1 MNYYLRI
8 GQGMEIRIGIK
19 QLHGRKR
26 FINVNISKN
35 LILFESC
42 NSMYK
47 RILILNLLTHR
58 SHYVYETSSFEK
70 DQLIAYMS
78 VSMKFFQ
85 KWLTP
90 LITGMFKFLTG
101 VSIDNSTD
109 K

>member
-8 GQGMEIRIGIK
+8 RQGMEIRIGIK

-26 FINVNISKN
+26 FINVNISKI

-47 RILILNLLTHR
+47 RILILYLLTHR
-58 SHYVYETSSFEK
+58 IAIMCMRLHL
-70 DQLIAYMS
+70 LIAYMS

-85 KWLTP
+85 KCLTP

-101 VSIDNSTD
+101 VSIDNYTD